1 MTDDASAKVSD
12 ANAGEKSRMADRE
25 GHGAVN
31 SSHDRASG
39 PAQDSRPED
48 KHGYSYR
55 VVTVGEAV
63 ERAVSGEWDVPEF
76 QRQFVW
82 QPSQVC
88 GLADSLWRNYPIGAL
103 LLWRSA
109 NSGGD
114 PRRSRWWIADGQ
126 QRLTSL
132 CILCG
137 REPVWLRRKP
147 AEFRTRLM
155 KRFDLCFHAGG
166 DGPPGFVAAR
176 AAARA
181 HDPRLVSVG
190 RLMAIDP
197 CDESGRSDLERLA
210 RELKALECY
219 RELDTAEIYRRLSRV
234 SMIRQRELVATL
246 VQQERE
252 DVLEIFERLNS
263 RGMRFRKLL
272 LKLAMEEIPAA
283 IRGVRGQ
290 HAR

>member
-1 MTDDASAKVSD
+1 MIDDASAKVSG
-12 ANAGEKSRMADRE
+12 ANAGKKSRMADCD

-31 SSHDRASG
+31 SGHDRASG
-39 PAQDSRPED
+39 PAQGSRPED
-48 KHGYSYR
+48 EHGYGYH

-63 ERAVSGEWDVPEF
+63 EHAVSGEWDVPEF

-103 LLWRSA
+103 LLSRSA
-109 NSGGD
+109 NNGGD

-137 REPVWLRRKP
+137 REPAWLRRKP
-147 AEFRTRLM
+147 AEFRTRLL
-155 KRFDLCFHAGG
+155 KRFDLCFHLGG
-166 DGPPGFVAAR
+166 DGLPEFVAAR
-176 AAARA
+176 TGARA
-181 HDPRLVSVG
+181 HDPRLVSVS

-197 CDESGRSDLERLA
+197 CDERGRCELERLA
-210 RELKALECY
+210 TELKVLECY

-246 VQQERE
+246 VRHERE

-263 RGMRFRKLL
+263 RGMRFRRLL
-272 LKLAMEEIPAA
+272 LKLAMEDIPAA

-290 HAR
+290 QAR

>member
-1 MTDDASAKVSD
+1 MIDDASGKVSD
-12 ANAGEKSRMADRE
+12 ANAGEKSRMADRD
-25 GHGAVN
+25 GQGAVN
-31 SSHDRASG
+31 SSHDRAGG
-39 PAQDSRPED
+39 PALGPRPED
-48 KHGYSYR
+48 EHGYSYR

-63 ERAVSGEWDVPEF
+63 ERAISGEWDVPEF

-88 GLADSLWRNYPIGAL
+88 DVADSLWRDYPIGTL

-109 NSGGD
+109 NSDGD

-147 AEFRTRLM
+147 AESRTRLL
-155 KRFDLCFHAGG
+155 KRFDFCFQVEG

-176 AAARA
+176 AARA

-197 CDESGRSDLERLA
+197 CDERGKSELERLA
-210 RELKALECY
+210 RELKGFDCY
-219 RELDTAEIYRRLSRV
+219 RRLDTAEICRRLSRV

-246 VQQERE
+246 VQHERE

>member
-1 MTDDASAKVSD
+1 MTD
-12 ANAGEKSRMADRE
+12 RE
-25 GHGAVN
+25 RHDAVN

-39 PAQDSRPED
+39 PAQGPRLKDE
-48 KHGYSYR
+48 HGYGYR

-82 QPSQVC
+82 QPPQVC

-103 LLWRSA
+103 LLWRGA
-109 NSGGD
+109 NSDDDATDDDVSLSG
-114 PRRSRWWIADGQ
+114 WWIADGQ
-126 QRLTSL
+126 QRLTSM
-132 CILCG
+132 CILSG
-137 REPVWLRRKP
+137 REPAWLRRKP
-147 AEFRTRLM
+147 AESRTRLL
-155 KRFDLCFHAGG
+155 KRFDLCFHVGG
-166 DGPPGFVAAR
+166 DGPPGFVVAR

-181 HDPRLVSVG
+181 NDPRLVSVR

-197 CDESGRSDLERLA
+197 CDERGRSELKRLA
-210 RELKALECY
+210 RELKALEHY
-219 RELDTAEIYRRLSRV
+219 RKLDTAEIYRRLRRV
-234 SMIRQRELVATL
+234 SIIRQRKLVATL
-246 VQQERE
+246 VQHERE

-263 RGMRFRKLL
+263 RGMRFRRLL

-290 HAR
+290 FGR

>member
-1 MTDDASAKVSD
+1 M
-12 ANAGEKSRMADRE
+12 
-25 GHGAVN
+25 
-31 SSHDRASG
+31 
-39 PAQDSRPED
+39 
-48 KHGYSYR
+48 
-55 VVTVGEAV
+55 TVGEAV

-137 REPVWLRRKP
+137 REPVWLRRKS

-166 DGPPGFVAAR
+166 DSTAGFSAR
-176 AAARA
+176 
-181 HDPRLVSVG
+181 HN
-190 RLMAIDP
+190 MATHTAM
-197 CDESGRSDLERLA
+197 GRSAFADAEHVVKETFRMWRGERGTEQQVERV
-210 RELKALECY
+210 REILRRAL
-219 RELDTAEIYRRLSRV
+219 REP
-234 SMIRQRELVATL
+234 QELGRS
-246 VQQERE
+246 Q
-252 DVLEIFERLNS
+252 
-263 RGMRFRKLL
+263 
-272 LKLAMEEIPAA
+272 
-283 IRGVRGQ
+283 
-290 HAR
+290 

>member
-1 MTDDASAKVSD
+1 MTD
-12 ANAGEKSRMADRE
+12 RE
-25 GHGAVN
+25 RHDAVN
-31 SSHDRASG
+31 SRHDRGSG
-39 PAQDSRPED
+39 PAQGLLPHDE
-48 KHGYSYR
+48 HGYGYR

-63 ERAVSGEWDVPEF
+63 ERSVSGEWDIPEF

-82 QPSQVC
+82 QPPQVC

-103 LLWRSA
+103 LLWRGA
-109 NSGGD
+109 NSDDDASQSGW
-114 PRRSRWWIADGQ
+114 RIADGQ

-137 REPVWLRRKP
+137 REPVWLTRKP
-147 AEFRTRLM
+147 AESRTRLL
-155 KRFDLCFHAGG
+155 KRFDLWFNVGG
-166 DGPPGFVAAR
+166 DGLPGFVAAR
-176 AAARA
+176 AART

-190 RLMAIDP
+190 KLMAIDP
-197 CDESGRSDLERLA
+197 CDEGGKSELERLA
-210 RELKALECY
+210 RELKGFDCY

-246 VQQERE
+246 VQHERE

-272 LKLAMEEIPAA
+272 LKLAMEDIPAA

-290 HAR
+290 QAR

>member
-1 MTDDASAKVSD
+1 MIDDASGKVSD
-12 ANAGEKSRMADRE
+12 ANAGEKSRMADRD

-31 SSHDRASG
+31 SRDDRGSG
-39 PAQDSRPED
+39 PVQSLRPQDE
-48 KHGYSYR
+48 HGYGYR

-82 QPSQVC
+82 QPPQVC
-88 GLADSLWRNYPIGAL
+88 SLADSLWRNYPIGAL
-103 LLWRSA
+103 LLWRGA
-109 NSGGD
+109 NSDDDASQSG
-114 PRRSRWWIADGQ
+114 WWIADGQ

-137 REPVWLRRKP
+137 REPVWLTRKP
-147 AEFRTRLM
+147 AESRTRLL
-155 KRFDLCFHAGG
+155 KRFDLWFNVGG

-176 AAARA
+176 AARA

-190 RLMAIDP
+190 GLVAIDP
-197 CDESGRSDLERLA
+197 YDERGKSELERLA
-210 RELKALECY
+210 RELEALEHY
-219 RELDTAEIYRRLSRV
+219 RELDTAEIYRRLRRV
-234 SMIRQRELVATL
+234 SMIRKRELVATL
-246 VQQERE
+246 VQHERE

-263 RGMRFRKLL
+263 RGMRFRRLL

-283 IRGVRGQ
+283 IRGLRGQ
-290 HAR
+290 FGR

>member
-1 MTDDASAKVSD
+1 MIDDASGKVSD
-12 ANAGEKSRMADRE
+12 ANAGEKSRMADRD

-31 SSHDRASG
+31 SRDDRGSG
-39 PAQDSRPED
+39 PVQSLRPQDE
-48 KHGYSYR
+48 HGYGYR

-82 QPSQVC
+82 QPPQVC
-88 GLADSLWRNYPIGAL
+88 SLADSLWRNYPIGAL
-103 LLWRSA
+103 LLWRGA
-109 NSGGD
+109 NSDDDASQSG
-114 PRRSRWWIADGQ
+114 WWIADGQ

-147 AEFRTRLM
+147 AEFRTRLL
-155 KRFDLCFHAGG
+155 KRFDLCFQVGG
-166 DGPPGFVAAR
+166 DGRPGFVAVR
-176 AAARA
+176 APGRTTRA
-181 HDPRLVSVG
+181 WF
-190 RLMAIDP
+190 
-197 CDESGRSDLERLA
+197 RLA
-210 RELKALECY
+210 GLWRSIRAMSAAGANWSGWPENSKLWN
-219 RELDTAEIYRRLSRV
+219 TAEIYRRLSRV

-246 VQQERE
+246 VQHERE

-263 RGMRFRKLL
+263 RGMRFRRLL

-283 IRGVRGQ
+283 IRSVRGQ
-290 HAR
+290 QAR

>member
-1 MTDDASAKVSD
+1 MIDDASAKVSD

-25 GHGAVN
+25 EHGALN
-31 SSHDRASG
+31 SSHDCVSG
-39 PAQDSRPED
+39 PAQGTRPED
-48 KHGYSYR
+48 EHGYGYR

-63 ERAVSGEWDVPEF
+63 ESAVSGEWDIPEF

-88 GLADSLWRNYPIGAL
+88 GLVDSLWRNYPIGAL

-114 PRRSRWWIADGQ
+114 SRRSRWWIADGQ

-132 CILCG
+132 CILCD
-137 REPVWLRRKP
+137 REPIWLRRKP

-155 KRFDLCFHAGG
+155 KRFDLWFHAGG
-166 DGPPGFVAAR
+166 NCPTGFVAAR
-176 AAARA
+176 AAART
-181 HDPRLVSVG
+181 HDPRLVSVS
-190 RLMAIDP
+190 RLMAIHP

-219 RELDTAEIYRRLSRV
+219 RQLETAEIYRRLSRV
-234 SMIRQRELVATL
+234 SMIRQRELITTL
-246 VQQERE
+246 VQHERE

-263 RGMRFRKLL
+263 RGMRFRRLL

-283 IRGVRGQ
+283 IRSVRRQ
-290 HAR
+290 QAR